1 MTEQVEI
8 KQVKQKHESDILS
21 KPNVIG
27 VGVGH
32 RETGGQVLDE
42 LAVKVLVVQKVPR
55 VSLSAQE
62 MVPPEVDGVRTDV
75 VQVGEIRALQ
85 ARTDRW
91 RPAPGGVSLGH
102 YQITAGTFGCVVWDR
117 STGDR
122 LILSNNHVLANS
134 NDASIG
140 DPILQPGPY
149 DGGTVNNDTIAHLLR
164 FCPIQF
170 VEQPGSCSLA
180 STYAVVGNIVAILAG
195 SKHRVQ
201 VIQANPQ
208 AVNLVDAAVA
218 KPVDDSMISNEI
230 LEIGEVTGTTPAVL
244 GMGVRK
250 SGRTTGYTI
259 GSISVIDATIDVSY
273 GAGRTARFENQL
285 VAGPMSQGGDSGSLV
300 VAEQPL
306 AVGLLFA
313 GSDQSTI
320 FSPIQAVLD
329 CLEVDI
335 TPAQASAANP
345 SNTTMEKAQAVK
357 DAHEANLMSKANVV
371 GVGVGYRQR
380 GGKQTDQVGLI
391 VMVEKKLPKSQ
402 LSAKDLVP
410 QEIEGVPVDVQEV
423 GKIRAL

>member
-55 VSLSAQE
+55 VSLSAQA

-75 VQVGEIRALQ
+75 IQVGEIRALQ

-134 NDASIG
+134 NDANIG

-164 FCPIQF
+164 FCPILF
-170 VEQPGSCSLA
+170 TEQPGSCSLA

-195 SKHRVQ
+195 SRHRVQ

-218 KPVDDSMISNEI
+218 KPVDDAMISNEI
-230 LEIGEVTGTTPAVL
+230 LEVGEITGTTPAVL

-250 SGRTTGYTI
+250 SGRTTGYTT
-259 GSISVIDATIDVSY
+259 GSISVIDATVDVSY

-345 SNTTMEKAQAVK
+345 SSTTMEKAQAVK
-357 DAHEANLMSKANVV
+357 VAHEADLMSKANVV

-380 GGKQTDQVGLI
+380 GGRQTDQVGLI

-423 GKIRAL
+423 GQVRAL

>member
-55 VSLSAQE
+55 VSLSAQA

-75 VQVGEIRALQ
+75 IQVGEIRALQ

-164 FCPIQF
+164 FCPILF
-170 VEQPGSCSLA
+170 TEQPGSCSLA

-195 SKHRVQ
+195 SRHRVQ

-218 KPVDDSMISNEI
+218 KPVDDAMISNEI
-230 LEIGEVTGTTPAVL
+230 LEVGEITGTTPAVL

-250 SGRTTGYTI
+250 SGRTTGYTT
-259 GSISVIDATIDVSY
+259 GSISVIDATVDVSY

-345 SNTTMEKAQAVK
+345 SSTTMEKAQAVK
-357 DAHEANLMSKANVV
+357 VAHEADLMSKANVV

-380 GGKQTDQVGLI
+380 GGRQTDQVGLI

-423 GKIRAL
+423 GQVRAL

>member
-55 VSLSAQE
+55 VSLSAQA

-75 VQVGEIRALQ
+75 IQVGEIRALQ

-170 VEQPGSCSLA
+170 TEQPGSCSLA
-180 STYAVVGNIVAILAG
+180 STYAVVGNIVAILSG

-218 KPVDDSMISNEI
+218 KPVDDAMISNEI
-230 LEIGEVTGTTPAVL
+230 LEVGEITGTTPAVL

-250 SGRTTGYTI
+250 SGRTTGYTT
-259 GSISVIDATIDVSY
+259 GSISVIDATVDVSY

-345 SNTTMEKAQAVK
+345 SSTTMEKAQAVK
-357 DAHEANLMSKANVV
+357 VAHEADLMSKANVV

-380 GGKQTDQVGLI
+380 GGRQTDQVGLI

-423 GKIRAL
+423 GQVRAL

>member
-1 MTEQVEI
+1 MTQQTEI
-8 KQVKQKHESDILS
+8 KQVKDKHESNILT
-21 KPNVIG
+21 KPNVVG

-32 RETGGQVLDE
+32 RETGGRVLDE
-42 LAVKVLVVQKVPR
+42 LAVKVLVVQKIPR
-55 VSLSAQE
+55 KDLTARAL
-62 MVPPEVDGVRTDV
+62 VPPEVDGVKTDV
-75 VQVGEIRALQ
+75 VQVGLIRAQQ

-102 YQITAGTFGCVVWDR
+102 YLITAGTFGSVVWDR
-117 STGDR
+117 NTGDR

-140 DPILQPGPY
+140 DPILQPGAY
-149 DGGTVNNDTIAHLLR
+149 DGGTVSEDTIAHLLR

-170 VEQPGSCSLA
+170 TDQPGTCSLA
-180 STYAVVGNIVAILAG
+180 SLYAVVGNVVAILTG
-195 SKHRVQ
+195 STHRVQ
-201 VIQANPQ
+201 VIQSNPQ
-208 AVNLVDAAVA
+208 AVNQVDAAVA
-218 KPVDDSMISNEI
+218 KPVNDSMISNEI
-230 LEIGEVTGTTPAVL
+230 LEIGEITGTTPAAL
-244 GMGVRK
+244 GLAVRK
-250 SGRTTGYTI
+250 SGRTTGFTT
-259 GSISVIDATIDVSY
+259 GSISVIDATVDVSY
-273 GAGRTARFENQL
+273 GAGKVARFENQI

-300 VAEQPL
+300 VAGEQPL

-329 CLEVDI
+329 CLEVNI
-335 TPAQASAANP
+335 TAGQPSAANP
-345 SNTTMEKAQAVK
+345 STTMEKAQAVK
-357 DAHEANLMSKANVV
+357 DAHESDLMSKANVV

-402 LSAKDLVP
+402 LSAEDLVP

-423 GKIRAL
+423 GQVRAL